1 MDEPVIPMRLRSEVD
16 AELADYGFR
25 IRDLDKLIR
34 RESRFL
40 ERVEADLEWL
50 HYSAEENARVLQLDP
65 EGGEAEANS
74 PR

>member
-1 MDEPVIPMRLRSEVD
+1 MDEPVIPVRLRSEVD

-25 IRDLDKLIR
+25 KRDLDKLID

-40 ERVEADLEWL
+40 DQVDRDLEWL
-50 HYSAEENARVLQLDP
+50 HYSAQENARVLRL
-65 EGGEAEANS
+65 EGGDAEANS